1 MDPASSA
8 FDPIHQDLRHVLNE
22 VPDPELGIGI
32 VDLGL
37 IYRAQ
42 WTEAGIDVEMT
53 TTVRSCPYAS
63 SMREQVERVL
73 RERFSES
80 ASVQVRLV
88 YDPPW
93 HFGRLSREALAVLG
107 WTGRAK
113 TPGKRFSLR
122 CWKPAGQA
130 MH

>member
-1 MDPASSA
+1 MDTKSNA
-8 FDPIHQDLRHVLNE
+8 FDPIHQDLRHVLNQ
-22 VPDPELGIGI
+22 VLDPELGIGI

-42 WTEAGIDVEMT
+42 WTEAGIDVEIT

-80 ASVQVRLV
+80 PGVQVHLV
-88 YDPPW
+88 YDPQW
-93 HFGRLSREALAVLG
+93 HPGRLTRDALATLG
-107 WTGRAK
+107 WAARSK

-122 CWKPAGQA
+122 CWKQAGQS